1 MRKPAGIL
9 ARMPLV
15 HIYQILNHYT
25 AREDLDPGFGVLD
38 NSANERPDWYEY
50 WPMRKFLLGEA
61 LHEDAY
67 YGFLSPKFGHKT
79 NLTAAAVGE
88 IIGRAADA
96 PDIFLFSPSIHN
108 SAYFLNVFEHGE
120 SEHPGLAAVASRFLA
135 RLDPAATL
143 DGLVS
148 DSRNTVHSN
157 YFVAKPKFWR
167 AWLAVNERLFA
178 IAESAD
184 DPLGAELR
192 ALTAYRGGSDVQM
205 KIFVMERMATWI
217 LTRDHTFSA
226 YARDPFAARSRI
238 YKLPL
243 AVICDALKIA
253 YTTQGRRQYRDVFYL
268 VRGARRFLNLQV
280 RLGDTLG
287 MGHVRPSLRALKSYW
302 RSGPNER

>member
-1 MRKPAGIL
+1 MWSGATRCRCTVPVIPRFSRKSLAREEAGIL
-9 ARMPLV
+9 AGMSPV

-135 RLDPAATL
+135 RLDPA
-143 DGLVS
+143 
-148 DSRNTVHSN
+148 
-157 YFVAKPKFWR
+157 
-167 AWLAVNERLFA
+167 
-178 IAESAD
+178 
-184 DPLGAELR
+184 
-192 ALTAYRGGSDVQM
+192 
-205 KIFVMERMATWI
+205 
-217 LTRDHTFSA
+217 
-226 YARDPFAARSRI
+226 
-238 YKLPL
+238 
-243 AVICDALKIA
+243 
-253 YTTQGRRQYRDVFYL
+253 
-268 VRGARRFLNLQV
+268 
-280 RLGDTLG
+280 
-287 MGHVRPSLRALKSYW
+287 
-302 RSGPNER
+302 